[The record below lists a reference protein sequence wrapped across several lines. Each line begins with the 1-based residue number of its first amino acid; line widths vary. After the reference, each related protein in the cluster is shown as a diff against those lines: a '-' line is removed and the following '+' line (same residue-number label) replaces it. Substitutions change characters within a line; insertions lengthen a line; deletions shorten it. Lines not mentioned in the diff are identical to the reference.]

1 MPRRPILAL
10 LTILLAVA
18 LLGACGQSPRPN
30 VVIITVDTLRADY
43 LGFYGDSAAT
53 TPRLDELAAASTVF
67 DRAAAP
73 MPITRPSH
81 FSMLTGQYPR
91 EHGVLNNSTSL
102 PETALTLAEI
112 LQPAGYSTA
121 AFVGTRLLGPG
132 SGSAQ
137 GFERFRSSGSR
148 RERPARQVVS
158 RALEWLNRLPGDSEF
173 FLWVHLFDPHMPYA
187 PPEEFRPV
195 GAGELTSIQWQQ
207 LDAIA
212 AENEG
217 DVPASILEQTQH
229 LYRGEIAYTDSWIGR
244 LLDGIAARFDLDET
258 LVVLTADHGE
268 CFENGIYFDHAH
280 CLFEPAMR
288 IPLLVRYP
296 RQFAPGARV
305 SAQVSMIDVAPT
317 VLEAVGLDIG
327 NGLSGRPLQE
337 AADLENRYVLIQ
349 HAFYDPELIESF
361 GDTSLGIRTVA
372 GKPVVERVPDLER
385 YGLVG
390 GGWKFMHS
398 RASEELFRIA
408 PETDETL
415 NLVGAD
421 PQRRDEMYAR
431 LQQLLKRHPPH
442 HLEPTELDEQ
452 LREDLEALGYL
463 D

>member
-1 MPRRPILAL
+1 MRHQPNLAL
-10 LTILLAVA
+10 LAILLTLV
-18 LLGACGQSPRPN
+18 LPGACGKAPRPN

-43 LGFYGDSAAT
+43 LGFYGDPAAN
-53 TPRLDELAAASTVF
+53 TPRLDELATASTVF

-81 FSMLTGQYPR
+81 FSMLTGRYPR

-102 PETALTLAEI
+102 PGAALTLAEI
-112 LQPAGYSTA
+112 LQPSGYSTA
-121 AFVGTRLLGPG
+121 AFVGTRLLGPRSG
-132 SGSAQ
+132 SGQ
-137 GFERFRSSGSR
+137 GFESFRSSGSR

-158 RALEWLNRLPGDSEF
+158 RALEWLDKQPEDREF

-187 PPEEFRPV
+187 PPEEFRPA
-195 GAGELTSIQWQQ
+195 GAGELTSIHWQQ
-207 LDAIA
+207 LDTIA
-212 AENEG
+212 AENQG
-217 DVPASILEQTQH
+217 DVPGSILEQTQQ
-229 LYRGEIAYTDSWIGR
+229 LYRGEIAYSDYWIGR
-244 LLDGIAARFDLDET
+244 LLDGVAARFDLDET

-296 RQFAPGARV
+296 RQFPPATRV
-305 SAQVSMIDVAPT
+305 SAQVSVIDVAPT
-317 VLEAVGLDIG
+317 VLRAVGIEIG
-327 NGLSGRPLQE
+327 DDLSGLPLQR

-349 HAFYDPELIESF
+349 HAFYDPELIERF

-372 GKPVVERVPDLER
+372 GQPLTERVPDLER

-390 GGWKFMHS
+390 GGWKFMYS
-398 RASEELFRIA
+398 QASEELYRIA

-415 NLVGAD
+415 NLVSED
-421 PQRRDEMYAR
+421 PQLRDEMHAR
-431 LQQLLKRHPPH
+431 LQQLLKHHPPH
-442 HLEPTELDEQ
+442 HLGPTEIDEQ